1 MRLKLIFILLI
12 ALNSKAQTHFLKDYC
27 GKYKGILIL
36 DYPSGKLEIPFQ
48 IEIESTK
55 DPLIFTNRTSYFIND
70 STTDVKDYALK
81 LDTTFKDGKHYILD
95 EKDGILI
102 SETAVGNSFFS
113 FYSVLGDYYYVKT
126 SYTKKYIDFELTVFS
141 GTRELKS
148 SSIPDEE
155 GVFYDVSSFE
165 FVTCQHGK
173 LRKVK
178 K

>member
-1 MRLKLIFILLI
+1 M

-155 GVFYDVSSFE
+155 GVVYDVSSFE